1 MTYGI
6 HNFCGIGSV
15 LDNEKPVVDLCGC
28 GHIPALVLED
38 KRMSHVMAFLAG
50 GMVGGLIGVFIMC
63 AMMQAKLADERE
75 ERWFENGELGHR
87 DSR

>member
-1 MTYGI
+1 
-6 HNFCGIGSV
+6 
-15 LDNEKPVVDLCGC
+15 
-28 GHIPALVLED
+28 
-38 KRMSHVMAFLAG
+38 MSHVMAFLAG
-50 GMVGGLIGVFIMC
+50 GMAGGLIGVFIMC

>member
-1 MTYGI
+1 LG
-6 HNFCGIGSV
+6 NKEQ
-15 LDNEKPVVDLCGC
+15 LVDLRGC

-50 GMVGGLIGVFIMC
+50 GMVGGLIGVFIMY

>member
-6 HNFCGIGSV
+6 YHICGISSV
-15 LDNEKPVVDLCGC
+15 LDNEKPVVDLRGC
-28 GHIPALVLED
+28 GHISALVLED

-50 GMVGGLIGVFIMC
+50 CMVGGLIGVFIMC

-75 ERWFENGELGHR
+75 ERWFYDERRSN
-87 DSR
+87 